1 MCARVRLFFFSTPHQ
16 HCTGWRRLIGSS
28 KLQIIFHK
36 RATKYRPLLPKM
48 TYKDKGSYE
57 SSPPC
62 ANEKTYYTKVNTD
75 KRTHPHTHTH
85 MAHRKD
91 IHYFVFMY
99 CPSLLLSLSPSLSHT
114 RLSLS
119 LALSLPLPLTHQTTH
134 YVPSERNRTGE
145 PPRRSVRD
153 CRTLQQRIAQAC
165 PKSQFQ
171 EEWSDKVSTSDNRVG
186 HPLQERLVLPVFR
199 VFFWHVLVNGGE
211 GFWASFWVFQ

>member
-1 MCARVRLFFFSTPHQ
+1 MRDRAGKSYISMTETVLLLSHTSKESYKEHRVLALMRSRARVFFCSTPHQ
-16 HCTGWRRLIGSS
+16 HCTN
-28 KLQIIFHK
+28 
-36 RATKYRPLLPKM
+36 KM
-48 TYKDKGSYE
+48 T
-57 SSPPC
+57 C
-62 ANEKTYYTKVNTD
+62 YTKVNTD

-153 CRTLQQRIAQAC
+153 CRTLQQRIAPPC

-171 EEWSDKVSTSDNRVG
+171 EESPDKVSTSDNRVG
-186 HPLQERLVLPVFR
+186 HPLQERLVLPVFQ
-199 VFFWHVLVNGGE
+199 VFFWARFLVNGGG
-211 GFWASFWVFQ
+211 GF